1 MAETDRSI
9 ASMVSDIIGDVQQI
23 VRAEVRLARAEIRE
37 EIAKARRGVLFVAA
51 GAVFVLMAFGVGLL
65 AAVYALAEVWPRWA
79 AALTVGGVVAVA
91 GFAVLAAGLKQ
102 FKAVSLPPERTVSTI
117 KENIQ
122 WAKTRTR

>member
-1 MAETDRSI
+1 MPDSDRSI

-37 EIAKARRGVLFVAA
+37 ELGKARRGVMFLAA
-51 GAVFVLMAFGVGLL
+51 GAVVVMMAVGVGLL
-65 AAVYALAEVWPRWA
+65 AAVYALALVWPPWA
-79 AALTVGGVVAVA
+79 AALAVGGVTAIA
-91 GFAVLAAGLKQ
+91 GIAVLAAGIKQ
-102 FKAVSLPPERTVSTI
+102 MKDVTLTPEKTVSTI